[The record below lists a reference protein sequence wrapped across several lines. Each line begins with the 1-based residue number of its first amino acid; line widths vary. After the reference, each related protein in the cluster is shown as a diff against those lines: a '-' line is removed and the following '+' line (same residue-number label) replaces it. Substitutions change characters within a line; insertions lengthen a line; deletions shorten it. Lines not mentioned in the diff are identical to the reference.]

1 MTLGERLPLLP
12 PACRRWRKTRGGLW
26 VKPGTEYMHEG
37 DLEALPPGPWRSA
50 A

>member
-1 MTLGERLPLLP
+1 
-12 PACRRWRKTRGGLW
+12 LW

-37 DLEALPPGPWRSA
+37 DLEALPPVPWRSA